1 MHFSNATLNPY
12 LHFHYHC
19 LCNHLPRCCCHLS
32 HKRRNVF
39 KIIGRTQ
46 PIVMSNWCTLIG
58 CFLLLFWRNCFSMRR
73 VYRATGSRSPY
84 AKAATAS
91 RRRRSWKENW
101 EKRLY
106 IHLNTCFSLIA
117 VSYQYTMQHLCGEWH
132 WNKNYQH
139 RSYCT
144 NILYLT
150 SPDSNSDITITGDGV
165 DDVFCVC
172 LRWIMECTR

>member
-1 MHFSNATLNPY
+1 MSSKSLVGHNP
-12 LHFHYHC
+12 L
-19 LCNHLPRCCCHLS
+19 LCPIDAHLLDVFCCCFGAI
-32 HKRRNVF
+32 VF
-39 KIIGRTQ
+39 RC
-46 PIVMSNWCTLIG
+46 V
-58 CFLLLFWRNCFSMRR
+58 

-91 RRRRSWKENW
+91 RRRGSWKENW

-150 SPDSNSDITITGDGV
+150 SPDSDSDITITGDGV